1 MQSHTKIIGFIIWF
15 LPFSLVYLL
24 FFLTSF
30 KKDVSHLF
38 LCFLMNNVPLV
49 KDIPA
54 SIYLFKV
61 NNRNTRERCE
71 FCSKSTIKTLERR
84 QWHILG
90 SLLLIFKNFT
100 PFSTVFNVDSE
111 LVNFCWNLT
120 YVNTRK
126 QGNYWSR
133 LKENFFCDRKPTLLF

>member
-1 MQSHTKIIGFIIWF
+1 MIFAF
-15 LPFSLVYLL
+15 LFSVLVI
-24 FFLTSF
+24 FLTSF
-30 KKDVSHLF
+30 MKDVLHLF

-90 SLLLIFKNFT
+90 SLLLILKNFT
-100 PFSTVFNVDSE
+100 PFSIVFNVDSE

-126 QGNYWSR
+126 QENYWSR
-133 LKENFFCDRKPTLLF
+133 LKKNFFSDRKPTLLF